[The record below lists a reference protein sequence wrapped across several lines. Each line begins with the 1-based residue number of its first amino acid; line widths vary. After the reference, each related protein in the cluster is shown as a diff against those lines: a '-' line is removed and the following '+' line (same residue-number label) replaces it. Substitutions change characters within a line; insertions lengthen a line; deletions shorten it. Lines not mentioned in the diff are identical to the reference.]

1 MTREEAK
8 ELLPIIQA
16 LAEGKTIEV
25 LHPNGGWTETDK
37 VYFNLPSN
45 HYRIKEEP
53 KYRPFKSQEECWNE
67 ISKHQPFGWLKRIDT
82 GSFAHISRVF
92 PDFIMF
98 NNEKFNHNESFDCYT
113 FIDGAPFGIMEQ

>member
-45 HYRIKEEP
+45 HYRIKEES
-53 KYRPFKSQEECWNE
+53 KYRPFKSQEECCDE

-98 NNEKFNHNESFDCYT
+98 NNEKLYHKESFESYT
-113 FIDGAPFGIMEQ
+113 FIDGAPFGIME

>member
-82 GSFAHISRVF
+82 GSFAHISKVF

-113 FIDGAPFGIMEQ
+113 FIDGAPFGIME

>member
-82 GSFAHISRVF
+82 GSFTHISRVF
-92 PDFIMF
+92 PNFIMF
-98 NNEKFNHNESFDCYT
+98 NNEKFNHNESFESYT
-113 FIDGAPFGIMEQ
+113 FIDGAPFGIME

>member
-98 NNEKFNHNESFDCYT
+98 NNEKFNHNESFESYT
-113 FIDGAPFGIMEQ
+113 FIDGAPFGVME

>member
-53 KYRPFKSQEECWNE
+53 KHRPFKSQEECWDE
-67 ISKHQPFGWLKRIDT
+67 ISKHQPFGWVKRIDT
-82 GSFAHISRVF
+82 GTFAHISAVF
-92 PDFIMF
+92 PDFILF
-98 NNEKFNHNESFDCYT
+98 NNEKFNHNESFESYT
-113 FIDGAPFGIMEQ
+113 FIDGAPFGVME

>member
-82 GSFAHISRVF
+82 RSFAHISRVF

-98 NNEKFNHNESFDCYT
+98 NNEKFNHNESFESYT
-113 FIDGAPFGIMEQ
+113 FIDGAPFGIME

>member
-25 LHPNGGWTETDK
+25 LHPNGGCTETDK

-98 NNEKFNHNESFDCYT
+98 NNEKFNHKESFESYT
-113 FIDGAPFGIMEQ
+113 FIDGAPFGIME